1 MPKLKI
7 HLSILILS
15 LFALAL
21 PVQAETKI
29 GSVNISL
36 LMQEA
41 PQAKVATDRLKE
53 SFVERERAILA
64 EREEI
69 RRLEENYTNASNEL
83 SRAESDALELKI
95 REQSRE
101 LKRLQDIFTEDF
113 SLARNEALKSI
124 QEDVYK
130 AIVEVAEK
138 ENYDLIVSE
147 SVLFASKRVDM
158 TALVL
163 ERLQAITT
171 K

>member
-1 MPKLKI
+1 MSLLKI
-7 HLSILILS
+7 HSTILLLTLCVFVTPIY
-15 LFALAL
+15 
-21 PVQAETKI
+21 AETKI
-29 GSVNISL
+29 GSVNISI

-41 PQAKVATDRLKE
+41 PQAKVATDRLKA
-53 SFVERERAILA
+53 SFYDLEREILA

-69 RRLEENYTNASNEL
+69 RKLEESYTNSSNEL

-101 LKRLQDIFTEDF
+101 LKRKQDIFTEDF

-130 AIVEVAEK
+130 AIVEVAEQQ
-138 ENYDLIVSE
+138 NYDLVVSE

-158 TALVL
+158 TDLVL
-163 ERLQAITT
+163 ERLQAITIQ
-171 K
+171 